1 MNSENIRDR
10 VSKLRRLM
18 AENGID
24 AYLIPSDDDHASEY
38 VNDHFKSREWISGF
52 TGSAGTVVVT
62 KDEAFLWTDGRY
74 FLQAAEQ
81 LEGSGIE
88 LMKMGEPDVPA
99 IPVKIQSLAA
109 DYDTYTLGFT
119 GDTMTY
125 AEGKKLEKECGEKV
139 HLRIDK
145 DLIDEIW
152 EDRPALSPTEIWE
165 LPESSCGKTFEEKLK
180 DVREKMAEKPADVL
194 LLSDLM
200 ESAWLFNLRAAD
212 VLNTPVFYGYTIV
225 TKDSCI
231 LFTLPGAVPE
241 DLKEELEGKGV
252 TLRNYDEIKTA
263 LEELTTDGASLW
275 ADGGKTSMSVIPS
288 DGFVNEPTPVEMM
301 KAVKNPAE
309 IAATK
314 NAHLKD
320 GAAVMKFIYWLKNT
334 VEKEELTEIKC
345 CDKLESLRRAQDG
358 CFDLSFPTIA
368 GYMSN
373 GAIIHYEPTPESDA
387 KLSPE
392 GFMLVD
398 SGGQYLDGTTDI
410 TRTIALGPLTGK
422 MKEYYTLVLKA
433 HIDLAMA
440 KFRKG
445 TPGKDLDAIT
455 RKPLLERGLD
465 YNHGT
470 GHGVGHI
477 LSVHEGPNYI
487 SKRDGTAGYLAGMI
501 TSDEPG
507 IYIEGEFEI
516 RIESEVLSV
525 EDENGEL
532 SFDMITAAA
541 YERDAIV
548 PELLSEEELDWLNS
562 YQKHVYDVLSP
573 RLTEDEAAWLKEV
586 TKEIK
591 K

>member
-231 LFTLPGAVPE
+231 LFTLPGAVPA
-241 DLKEELEGKGV
+241 DLKEALGGKGI
-252 TLRNYDEIKTA
+252 TLRDYDEIKGV
-263 LEELTTDGASLW
+263 LEELTAGGDSLW

-301 KAVKNPAE
+301 KAVKNSAE

-334 VEKEELTEIKC
+334 VDKEELTEIKC

-410 TRTIALGPLTGK
+410 TRTIALGPLTDK

-445 TPGKDLDAIT
+445 TSGKELDAIT
-455 RKPLLERGLD
+455 RKPLLECGLD

-507 IYIEGEFEI
+507 IYIEGEFGI